1 MLVVLC
7 CQGGRSYD
15 SSPSYRCEVKPKSVP
30 KCLVSHLTFINLDG
44 YIGNELEFFQY
55 VLQNGLVLK
64 TMEIFN
70 YWMDSSDQREE
81 WLKKISDLSRG
92 SAMCQV
98 KFY

>member
-1 MLVVLC
+1 
-7 CQGGRSYD
+7 
-15 SSPSYRCEVKPKSVP
+15 VKPKSVP

-64 TMEIFN
+64 TMIIDDGWFHSLN
-70 YWMDSSDQREE
+70 QLDE
-81 WLKKISDLSRG
+81 WLKKICDLPRG